1 MSLTRSE
8 KKFAGKVLV
17 VDDNWITL
25 KLIEKMLMSFDL
37 APVTADSGA
46 QALELL
52 KGERFDLLFL
62 DCSMPELDGYAVA
75 KKIRASE
82 AAGAHLRIIAFTAD
96 DSIENRRQCREA
108 GMDGLFPK
116 PYSYTSL
123 EELLGKFLKSSEAPA
138 KVP

>member
-1 MSLTRSE
+1 MALTRSD

-25 KLIEKMLMSFDL
+25 KLIEKMLSSFDL

-46 QALELL
+46 EALALL
-52 KGERFDLLFL
+52 HKESFDLLFL
-62 DCSMPELDGYAVA
+62 DCTMPGLDGYAVA
-75 KKIRASE
+75 KSIRASE
-82 AAGAHLRIIAFTAD
+82 KGGARLRIIAFTAD
-96 DSIENRRQCREA
+96 DTIENRRHCKEA

-123 EELLGKFLKSSEAPA
+123 EELLGKFLKSTDEIA